1 MFTPL
6 DETRRRSVVAELSI
20 EPMVD
25 LFIIIIVYVM
35 LTATWSHTGIFR
47 AELPQPSPFGCG
59 KINYPKKSFW
69 VRLNEDRTV
78 ELYWV
83 PIEYSFSWSTLPKS
97 RPFATETSSIESV
110 ANRELVR
117 KEILK
122 QWEETG
128 VPSAQGADHTSQAH
142 LHLPN
147 NATYE
152 EMVTLLD
159 ALYTPKVVINKR
171 VHLAFDVTID

>member
-47 AELPQPSPFGCG
+47 AKAPRLGPSGCG
-59 KINYPKKSFW
+59 VIKYPSKSLW
-69 VRLNEDRTV
+69 VKLNENRTV

-83 PIEYSFSWSTLPKS
+83 PISTSFSWNTLSQSKQG
-97 RPFATETSSIESV
+97 ATEVSSIESV
-110 ANRELVR
+110 TDQQLVR
-117 KEILK
+117 KEIIK
-122 QWEETG
+122 QWEQTG
-128 VPSAQGADHTSQAH
+128 LLSAEGAEVNSHAH
-142 LHLPN
+142 LQLPN

-159 ALYTPKVVINKR
+159 ALYTPKVVINNR